1 MLELTQIFRFVIII
15 RDVNDLIIS
24 ISNMKPLV
32 KILLK

>member
-1 MLELTQIFRFVIII
+1 MLELTRIYRFVTII